1 MQKAE
6 IKDKGEKGRE
16 LIKVVPKVKAVTS
29 WSDQQW
35 LGFFLQKK
43 KGNILMHLLLKNGK
57 IIIEILEVKQ
67 FVTICY
73 NKYNLKIRHALNF
86 M

>member
-1 MQKAE
+1 
-6 IKDKGEKGRE
+6 
-16 LIKVVPKVKAVTS
+16 
-29 WSDQQW
+29 
-35 LGFFLQKK
+35 
-43 KGNILMHLLLKNGK
+43 MHLLLKNGK